1 MLERETLVHWTW
13 LVYLEMF
20 VAGTAAGAY
29 VTASLLELLGRG
41 RSLLART
48 AHLIAFPLMALAGLL
63 LIFDLSRPE
72 RFWHMVLQSE
82 RLLPM
87 LKWWSPMSVGSWGI
101 LLLSGFAFVSFVDAL
116 VATEQ
121 VRLFGWRAGRT
132 LHGSALG
139 LLWSLL
145 GGIAAFFVAGYSGV
159 LLGVTNIPLWR
170 DSPRLG
176 GLFVAISAATGMAA
190 VLFVHMLRDWSGP
203 EEAELERA
211 NSWVVLWQ
219 LVALLAFLVT
229 ADAGARLVLRGLP
242 LLAIVLAVVLAVIA
256 LTFRALFRRS
266 NPPAS
271 AFAALL
277 VLLGGFLL
285 RYAVVMGPQV
295 HE

>member
-29 VTASLLELLGRG
+29 VSASLLELLGRG
-41 RSLLART
+41 RSPLART
-48 AHLIAFPLMALAGLL
+48 AHLLAFPLMVVAGLL
-63 LIFDLSRPE
+63 LVVDLQRPE
-72 RFWHMVLQSE
+72 RFWHMLLQSE
-82 RLLPM
+82 RMLPM
-87 LKWWSPMSVGSWGI
+87 LKWWSPMSMGSWGI
-101 LLLSGFAFVSFVDAL
+101 LLFSLFAFVSFVDAL
-116 VATEQ
+116 VSSEQ
-121 VRLFGWRAGRT
+121 LRLFGWRAGRT
-132 LHGSALG
+132 LHGSPLG
-139 LLWSLL
+139 LLWSIL
-145 GGIAAFFVAGYSGV
+145 GGIAALFIAGYSGV

-170 DSPRLG
+170 DSSFLG

-190 VLFVHMLRDWSGP
+190 VLAVHMLRDWSGP

-229 ADAGARLVLRGLP
+229 AGAGARLILRGLP
-242 LLAIVLAVVLAVIA
+242 LLALVLAVVLTLVA

-277 VLLGGFLL
+277 VLVGGFLL
-285 RYAVVMGPQV
+285 RYAVVMGPQL